1 MTAPTS
7 LAERRLELL
16 RKERDLRA
24 QVEAAEQEKPREN
37 DPSPGALAARI
48 TSGREMQAR
57 HLDLIDSAFVDIA
70 EGRTDRVALFMPP
83 RRGKSRRAARWGA
96 LWYLRRFPERRVV
109 IASYAAGLA
118 EEHGRWIR
126 DEIAS
131 GDHGIKLRSGSR
143 AANRLDVQG
152 TEGGLVAVGIGGG
165 LTGKGADLLIIDDPV
180 KDRKDADSPTIRK
193 NTWEWFTDVASTRL
207 HPGAAIVLIQTR
219 WHEDDLGGRI
229 LTREADE
236 WQVLALPELAEH
248 DDDLLGRPRGEPLWP
263 ERYDLAADLRTRKS
277 LGGRSWNALY
287 QQRPAAPEGSV
298 FKRQWFRWCT
308 EAEMGP
314 LSLTAVSVDPAI
326 TDGEDADDTGIIVV
340 GRGSGDRRE
349 DAFVLADRTV
359 HDTPAGWGRAA
370 CLAAIDYQADAFVV
384 EDNQGGQM
392 TAFVI
397 RTAWQKLE
405 RERRTRGMAMPAI
418 VRVHSRDGKRIRA
431 EPVAAL
437 YESIRIWHLG
447 EHADLEDQMC
457 NWVGS
462 KDDSPDRMDANVT
475 GMSWLFRLGH
485 TVRKG
490 KVKDQRLAAR

>member
-1 MTAPTS
+1 MTEPTS
-7 LAERRLELL
+7 LLERRLDLL
-16 RKERDLRA
+16 RRERELRA
-24 QVEAAEQEKPREN
+24 QVDAAEQERPKTE

-48 TSGREMQAR
+48 TRGREMQAR

-70 EGRTDRVALFMPP
+70 ERRTDRVALFMPP

-126 DEIAS
+126 DELAS
-131 GDHGIKLRSGSR
+131 GDHGIKLRPGSR
-143 AANRLDVQG
+143 AANRLDIDGQD
-152 TEGGLVAVGIGGG
+152 GGLVAVGIGGG

-193 NTWEWFTDVASTRL
+193 STWEWFTDVASTRL
-207 HPGAAIVLIQTR
+207 HPGAAVVLIQTR

-229 LTREADE
+229 LAREADE
-236 WQVLALPELAEH
+236 WRVLTLPELAER

-287 QQRPAAPEGSV
+287 QQRPAAPEGAV
-298 FKRQWFRWCT
+298 FKRAWFRWCN
-308 EAEMGP
+308 EADMGT
-314 LSLTAVSVDPAI
+314 LGVVAVSVDPAI
-326 TDGEDADDTGIIVV
+326 TDGDDADDTGIVV
-340 GRGSGDRRE
+340 TARGTGDRRD
-349 DAFVLADRTV
+349 DAFVLADRTC

-370 CLAAIDYQADAFVV
+370 CLAAIDHQADALVV

-392 TAFVI
+392 TAFVL
-397 RTAWQKLE
+397 RTAWQALE
-405 RERRTRGMAMPAI
+405 KERRTRGMSMPAV
-418 VRVHSRDGKRIRA
+418 VRVHARDGKRIRA
-431 EPVAAL
+431 EPIAAL
-437 YESIRIWHLG
+437 YEAGRVWHHG

-457 NWVGS
+457 SWVGD
-462 KDDSPDRMDANVT
+462 KDSSPDRMDAVVT
-475 GMSWLFRLGH
+475 GISWVLRLGH
-485 TVRKG
+485 QVRKS
-490 KVKDQRLAAR
+490 KVGDRRLASR